1 MWLFNNFA
9 TSFAISAF
17 GSLGW
22 DLTVNKFKHLTRSAD
37 ETIRVAKRILPV
49 ALFNLCLSY
58 PYFEF
63 VEWYIRDLPRNDYG
77 LVKNG
82 LYTFL
87 IADFGTYWLHRLFH
101 SSKFLYQF
109 HKVHHEFKYPIS
121 LGAFYADPVDFFVV
135 NMFPFT
141 LPIFLLHPDNYSIAI
156 ITNLFVIVTVLQAHG
171 TYTFLSDA
179 HLQHH
184 LHYKVNYGLGLMDI
198 LMGTDTPRKRQL
210 VTKKVA
216 D

>member
-22 DLTVNKFKHLTRSAD
+22 DITVNKFKHLARSSE

-49 ALFNLCLSY
+49 ALFNLGLSC

-63 VEWYIRDLPRNDYG
+63 IEWYIRDLPRNDYG

-109 HKVHHEFKYPIS
+109 HKVHHEFRTYWNGGILCQS
-121 LGAFYADPVDFFVV
+121 GRFLRRQYDTVV
-135 NMFPFT
+135 
-141 LPIFLLHPDNYSIAI
+141 PIFLLHRR
-156 ITNLFVIVTVLQAHG
+156 L
-171 TYTFLSDA
+171 
-179 HLQHH
+179 
-184 LHYKVNYGLGLMDI
+184 
-198 LMGTDTPRKRQL
+198 
-210 VTKKVA
+210 
-216 D
+216 